1 MCATPIFSRQ
11 KGPRRPMPITSDPV
25 RPAGVACNSRRT
37 VLAVSLLVFVLV
49 FTWSITG
56 TIALRQMLLL
66 LLVGAAAF
74 VGVDT
79 ASLRQCATRAGVV
92 LLLVLS
98 GWIVVHNLFLA
109 WNPTH
114 SWGESTQW
122 WRAMLCLA
130 LGIALGCPPRR
141 AASIAAPAA
150 PPRWTYWASA
160 VAAAWAL
167 HLVLNMALKDW
178 RSLSFVAALQA
189 GTPIGTRDMVSYLGT
204 GLLALLLA
212 DGVGR
217 AAGRTRL
224 FSLPNK
230 ALWVA
235 VFTATALTAATMTR
249 NSIIIMALEW
259 AIAMGAL
266 IALSA
271 SRQQRMRRGALALAA
286 LLLVSAAAGANFV
299 LDARWQIFTD
309 SARIAWDI
317 EHNDWWIDQVEN
329 PQPNTPR
336 GVPVDHSAYSRIA
349 WARGASHMIAEYPL
363 GAGYD
368 RNAFRRTLMRHYGA
382 ANTAAGHAHAGLLDF
397 TLATGVPGGLL
408 FVAALLALM
417 AHGGRCWHRRRD
429 VAGLALLIFV
439 ASYLARA
446 AIDGIVR
453 DHMLEQAL
461 FVSGLLLAATTP
473 VPLERRPEESAA

>member
-1 MCATPIFSRQ
+1 
-11 KGPRRPMPITSDPV
+11 MPFA
-25 RPAGVACNSRRT
+25 PAPARHARNSHGT
-37 VLAVSLLVFVLV
+37 LLSVSLLVFVLV

-56 TIALRQMLLL
+56 TIALRQTLLL
-66 LLVGAAAF
+66 LLVGATAYI
-74 VGVDT
+74 GVDR
-79 ASLRQCATRAGVV
+79 ASARQCMTRGGV
-92 LLLVLS
+92 LLLFVLS

-109 WNPTH
+109 WDPAR

-130 LGIALGCPPRR
+130 LGIALGCAPRSSTST
-141 AASIAAPAA
+141 ASPAA
-150 PPRWTYWASA
+150 PVTDAASPRFTYWASA

-167 HLVLNMALKDW
+167 HLVLNLALVDW
-178 RSLSFVAALQA
+178 RSLSFVAAMQA

-224 FSLPNK
+224 FALPNK

-235 VFTATALTAATMTR
+235 VFTATTLTAATMTR

-271 SRQQRMRRGALALAA
+271 SRQQRMRRGALALTA
-286 LLLVSAAAGANFV
+286 LLLVAGAATANFV
-299 LDARWQIFTD
+299 LDARWKIFAD
-309 SARIAWDI
+309 SARVAWDI
-317 EHNDWWIDQVEN
+317 EHNDWWIDQAEH
-329 PQPNTPR
+329 PQPKTPQ
-336 GVPVDHSAYSRIA
+336 GIPVDHSAYSRIA

-363 GAGYD
+363 GTGYD

-417 AHGGRCWHRRRD
+417 AHGGRCWHGRRD
-429 VAGLALLIFV
+429 AAGLALLIFV

-446 AIDGIVR
+446 AVDGIVR
-453 DHMLEQAL
+453 DHMLEQAM
-461 FVSGLLLAATTP
+461 FVSGLLLAATTL
-473 VPLERRPEESAA
+473 VPSKRRTEEHQA